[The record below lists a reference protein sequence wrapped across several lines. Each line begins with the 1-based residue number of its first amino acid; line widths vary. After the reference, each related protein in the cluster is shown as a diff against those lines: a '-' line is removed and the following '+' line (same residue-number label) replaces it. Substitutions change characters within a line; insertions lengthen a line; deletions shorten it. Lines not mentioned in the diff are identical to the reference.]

1 MFGKVA
7 ASATH
12 GTTWN
17 CYARLSFTL
26 KLAVHVMYGGRA
38 QPTRE
43 TSETDAIP
51 YIRWQHMIVS
61 AVKFR
66 PPLRFLVL
74 VLARAMCRTASKC
87 FATFRLC
94 GRGLVS
100 AESYLTAQHATC

>member
-1 MFGKVA
+1 MLL
-7 ASATH
+7 H
-12 GTTWN
+12 GLLREALN
-17 CYARLSFTL
+17 TL
-26 KLAVHVMYGGRA
+26 KLAVHVMYGGRT

-51 YIRWQHMIVS
+51 YISWQHMIVS

-66 PPLRFLVL
+66 PPLMFLVL
-74 VLARAMCRTASKC
+74 VLARAMCRIASKC

-94 GRGLVS
+94 GRGLVR

>member
-1 MFGKVA
+1 MTEDIKC
-7 ASATH
+7 SIRNT
-12 GTTWN
+12 
-17 CYARLSFTL
+17 CYYTELLREALNTL
-26 KLAVHVMYGGRA
+26 KLAVHVMYGGRT

-61 AVKFR
+61 AVKVR
-66 PPLRFLVL
+66 PPLMFLVL

-94 GRGLVS
+94 ERGLVS
-100 AESYLTAQHATC
+100 AEST